1 MNNDGT
7 TPNHQPPHAA
17 CEAVTAQIAAGQHQ
31 AAWEALKTLART
43 YPSHAPV
50 YRLQGGILQQAGE
63 WELALNCFQQALAL
77 DATDIQA
84 QAGAARCLLTLGRL
98 PEARVHF
105 REALRYQCEQLK
117 QANIPPS
124 PVMFDH
130 QAAERTLWQVL
141 AQLAAAGVQAFPTS
155 GTLLGLT
162 REGQLLPFDKDLD
175 IGLPFTQMDAAAACL
190 EAQGWKRRVH
200 IQGLVNPQEWHHQG
214 VALDLCGFMPEPAT
228 GRLLSGFWFEGPEH
242 PWSRVT
248 EFNDFTLQPLDTA
261 YGQVWQPAEP
271 EAILVPLY
279 GPDWRVPD
287 PDFDT
292 VIGAHNLRS
301 GSLLTEC
308 YALARTLNT
317 WIMGQ
322 HKKTRS
328 LLGHALRHLPDDP
341 LLQQAAVILGLEGT
355 PSTPAQVQTPTPPS
369 LPPANRAPRILW
381 ANAYCLLDTSSGA
394 SMAVRQLL
402 LQLKQTGCDISILGA
417 TVFDHPQGNARVR
430 EHWEL
435 LQSQMGQW
443 VNVEDGRLSHRLLVT
458 ADTQRRRM
466 QSYEEGLWF
475 NGFVAE
481 LERFQPDLVLFYGG
495 QVLDML
501 MTSEARNRN
510 IAVAAFL
517 CNGNF
522 SGQRWCQDVDLILT
536 DSQATARHYAE
547 QDNLT
552 IMPTGAFIDPAL
564 ILAQAHQRQRV
575 LFVNPSLQ
583 KGAALVCRLALL
595 LEQSRPDILFEVVES
610 RGDWAQLVRTVTGQ
624 LGQSRDQLN
633 NVVVTPNTPDMRPV
647 YGRARVLLAPSLWH
661 ESFGRVAAEAVL
673 NHIPVLYTNCGGLP
687 EVVGKAGLAIHLP
700 EEAHQ
705 APYTWLPEPEGLAPL
720 AAVIERLF
728 DNEAEYQALVDA
740 ARQQAPRHSL
750 EANTRT
756 LSRLLQPLFMPRGAA
771 IPHVPE
777 AAPDRPRPR
786 VVPLTPATGG
796 DRPRS
801 TERRILV
808 NSFVGRFSSMGR
820 VGEALLRHLQEHT
833 DHPVT
838 LLPFQ
843 SDPAAC
849 DWPDW
854 VARCVD
860 YRPERSHF
868 DQQIKFCS
876 VREARQRR
884 LAQEVTP
891 WFFHDVDGLPAEYV
905 DAVNSNDRVYVCSHF
920 VQDVFKRH
928 DVTVPIE
935 VLGHGFDP
943 DLYTFEPRQLGEVF
957 TFLCIAEHLPR
968 KNLPMLIRAFK
979 RAFAPGTP
987 VRLHLKTGLH
997 DASELRPLMG
1007 DDRRILLD
1015 TRLRAN
1021 EVEMVQLYHQADCF
1035 VLPTRIEGFGMPILE
1050 AMATGL
1056 PVIVTDY
1063 SGHLDFCH
1071 HDNALLIQNK
1081 GRVPA
1086 DTSGFPHISGL
1097 WADPDEDHL
1106 ITLMQQV
1113 VDDYGLAL
1121 NVGRRGYE
1129 HVHSAWTWSA
1139 QLGKIFN

>member
-1 MNNDGT
+1 
-7 TPNHQPPHAA
+7 
-17 CEAVTAQIAAGQHQ
+17 
-31 AAWEALKTLART
+31 
-43 YPSHAPV
+43 
-50 YRLQGGILQQAGE
+50 
-63 WELALNCFQQALAL
+63 
-77 DATDIQA
+77 
-84 QAGAARCLLTLGRL
+84 
-98 PEARVHF
+98 
-105 REALRYQCEQLK
+105 
-117 QANIPPS
+117 
-124 PVMFDH
+124 
-130 QAAERTLWQVL
+130 
-141 AQLAAAGVQAFPTS
+141 
-155 GTLLGLT
+155 
-162 REGQLLPFDKDLD
+162 
-175 IGLPFTQMDAAAACL
+175 
-190 EAQGWKRRVH
+190 
-200 IQGLVNPQEWHHQG
+200 
-214 VALDLCGFMPEPAT
+214 
-228 GRLLSGFWFEGPEH
+228 
-242 PWSRVT
+242 
-248 EFNDFTLQPLDTA
+248 
-261 YGQVWQPAEP
+261 
-271 EAILVPLY
+271 
-279 GPDWRVPD
+279 
-287 PDFDT
+287 
-292 VIGAHNLRS
+292 
-301 GSLLTEC
+301 
-308 YALARTLNT
+308 
-317 WIMGQ
+317 
-322 HKKTRS
+322 
-328 LLGHALRHLPDDP
+328 
-341 LLQQAAVILGLEGT
+341 
-355 PSTPAQVQTPTPPS
+355 
-369 LPPANRAPRILW
+369 
-381 ANAYCLLDTSSGA
+381 
-394 SMAVRQLL
+394 
-402 LQLKQTGCDISILGA
+402 
-417 TVFDHPQGNARVR
+417 
-430 EHWEL
+430 
-435 LQSQMGQW
+435 
-443 VNVEDGRLSHRLLVT
+443 
-458 ADTQRRRM
+458 
-466 QSYEEGLWF
+466 
-475 NGFVAE
+475 
-481 LERFQPDLVLFYGG
+481 
-495 QVLDML
+495 ML

-552 IMPTGAFIDPAL
+552 LMPTGAFIDPAP

-673 NHIPVLYTNCGGLP
+673 NHIPVLYTNRGGLP
-687 EVVGKAGLAIHLP
+687 EVVGKAGLAIQLP

-728 DNEAEYQALVDA
+728 DDEAQYQALVDA

-771 IPHVPE
+771 IPNVPE
-777 AAPDRPRPR
+777 ATPDRPRPR
-786 VVPLTPATGG
+786 MVPLTPATGSG
-796 DRPRS
+796 RPRS
-801 TERRILV
+801 IERRILV
-808 NSFVGRFSSMGR
+808 NSFVGGFSSMGR
-820 VGEALLRHLQEHT
+820 VGEALLRHVQQHT
-833 DHPVT
+833 AHSVA

-843 SDPAAC
+843 NDPAAC
-849 DWPDW
+849 DWPEW

-860 YRPERSHF
+860 YRPERSRF

-905 DAVNSNDRVYVCSHF
+905 DALNSNDRVYVCSQF

-928 DVTVPIE
+928 GVTVPIE

-943 DLYTFEPRQLGEVF
+943 DLYTFEPRQRGEVF

-968 KNLPMLIRAFK
+968 KNLPMLIRAFR

-1021 EVEMVQLYHQADCF
+1021 EAEMVQLYRQADCF

-1063 SGHLDFCH
+1063 SGHLDFCN
-1071 HDNALLIQNK
+1071 HDNALLIRSR
-1081 GRVPA
+1081 GLVPA
-1086 DTSGFPHISGL
+1086 DTSGFPHIPGL
-1097 WADPDEDHL
+1097 WADPDENHL
-1106 ITLMQQV
+1106 IALMQQV
-1113 VDDYGLAL
+1113 VDDYDLAL

-1129 HVHSAWTWSA
+1129 QVHSAWTWSA
-1139 QLGKIFN
+1139 QLGKVFN